1 MSNVLYYTVG
11 DDLTHH
17 GILGM
22 KWGQRNGPPYP
33 LGASDHSSAEKKAGT
48 KGWSKE
54 AKTASKQSSTKVS
67 KTSTANKK
75 VDEYRS
81 EMINRY
87 SKSDPSKAKKYKNA
101 SNEELAEEYQRRKNI
116 EKTVLIAAGVVGISA
131 ACYLAYRSG
140 VIKRL
145 SKQQYPVASDTV
157 KAAFRESMDDLDY
170 VISKDSV
177 LHRMSAFE
185 NFDLAKT
192 KDKFTYVTV
201 TEKDRLGYMAFLKD
215 WHGTGKRYDVSL
227 QATKDII
234 APSDKKAKEIF
245 QELWDSDP
253 SYKEELTDTLVKAQ
267 RKALFG
273 ETDVEPYIAD
283 LLKSQVLESLEED
296 PFKAGIYSF
305 VKGSGD
311 SKKLADA
318 YKAHGY
324 SAIVDY
330 FDKGE
335 MGQQPMILFNA
346 SSDVVKTGEQFV
358 TKTMKADAIK
368 KLSTAKD
375 HPLYK
380 HAAPLKNMTV
390 SEIRDLLNV
399 E

>member
-11 DDLTHH
+11 NDLTHH
-17 GILGM
+17 GIKGQ

-54 AKTASKQSSTKVS
+54 AKNDAKQSSTKVS
-67 KTSTANKK
+67 KTPTANKK
-75 VDEYRS
+75 VDEYRF

-131 ACYLAYRSG
+131 ACYLAYKSG
-140 VIKRL
+140 AIERL
-145 SKQQYPVASDTV
+145 SKLQYPVANDAA
-157 KAAFRESMDDLDY
+157 KAALHESMDDLDY

-177 LHRMSAFE
+177 LHRMSAYKD
-185 NFDLAKT
+185 FDPAKT
-192 KDKFTYVTV
+192 KDKVTYVTV
-201 TEKDRLGYMAFLKD
+201 TEKDRLGYMAFLSD

-253 SYKEELTDTLVKAQ
+253 SYKEELTDTIVKASCKIKYGDTNVDPLIKEVIEKKV
-267 RKALFG
+267 RKSI
-273 ETDVEPYIAD
+273 E
-283 LLKSQVLESLEED
+283 QD
-296 PFKAGIYSF
+296 PFKLGIYSF
-305 VKGSGD
+305 VKGQGD
-311 SKKLADA
+311 SKKLAAA
-318 YKAHGY
+318 YKARGY

-330 FDKGE
+330 FDKDAV
-335 MGQQPMILFNA
+335 GQQPMILFDA

-358 TKTMKADAIK
+358 TKRMKTKAIK
-368 KLSTAKD
+368 MLSTATD
-375 HPLYK
+375 HPLQMRAK
-380 HAAPLKNMTV
+380 SQLGMLQRLM
-390 SEIRDLLNV
+390 II
-399 E
+399 